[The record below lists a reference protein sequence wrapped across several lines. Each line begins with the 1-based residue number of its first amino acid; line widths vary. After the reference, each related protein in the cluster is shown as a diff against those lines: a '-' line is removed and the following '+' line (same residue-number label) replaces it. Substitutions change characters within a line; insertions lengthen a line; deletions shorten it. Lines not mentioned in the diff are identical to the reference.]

1 MPILIHK
8 FIQINLIILSILT
21 SKFNIFLFKFELGK
35 IIGTIRNEITTNNI
49 KYVEEMFYGCHSLI
63 YLNIS
68 QFNTLKLLYAN
79 DTFKGVDKNITL
91 IFDDKITND
100 IFRNSMENLS
110 IINSISDITMFD
122 LD

>member
-49 KYVEEMFYGCHSLI
+49 LVLKNLELI
-63 YLNIS
+63 YSSLYDLLNQDFMKI
-68 QFNTLKLLYAN
+68 
-79 DTFKGVDKNITL
+79 
-91 IFDDKITND
+91 DDKYYT
-100 IFRNSMENLS
+100 RN
-110 IINSISDITMFD
+110 
-122 LD
+122 

>member
-49 KYVEEMFYGCHSLI
+49 LVLKNLELI
-63 YLNIS
+63 YSSLYDLLN
-68 QFNTLKLLYAN
+68 QDFM
-79 DTFKGVDKNITL
+79 
-91 IFDDKITND
+91 KIDNKYYT
-100 IFRNSMENLS
+100 RN
-110 IINSISDITMFD
+110 
-122 LD
+122 

>member
-49 KYVEEMFYGCHSLI
+49 LVLKNFELI
-63 YLNIS
+63 YSSLYDLLN
-68 QFNTLKLLYAN
+68 QDFM
-79 DTFKGVDKNITL
+79 
-91 IFDDKITND
+91 KIDNKYYT
-100 IFRNSMENLS
+100 RN
-110 IINSISDITMFD
+110 
-122 LD
+122 